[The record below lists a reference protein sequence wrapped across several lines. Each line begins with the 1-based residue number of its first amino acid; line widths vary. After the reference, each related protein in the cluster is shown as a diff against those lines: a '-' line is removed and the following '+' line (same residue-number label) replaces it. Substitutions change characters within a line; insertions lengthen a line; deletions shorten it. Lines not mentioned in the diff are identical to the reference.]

1 MFRHRERMIK
11 ILGVI
16 LAVMMLLSFT
26 LPLLLSGR

>member
-11 ILGVI
+11 VLGVI
-16 LAVMMLLSFT
+16 LVVMLLLSFT

>member
-1 MFRHRERMIK
+1 VFRHRDRMIK

>member
-1 MFRHRERMIK
+1 VFRHRERMVK

-16 LAVMMLLSFT
+16 LAVMLLLSFT

>member
-1 MFRHRERMIK
+1 MIK

>member
-1 MFRHRERMIK
+1 MFRHRDRMIK

>member
-1 MFRHRERMIK
+1 MIK
-11 ILGVI
+11 VLGVI

>member
-1 MFRHRERMIK
+1 MVK

-16 LAVMMLLSFT
+16 LAVMLLLSFT